1 MRKRLPRFFDE
12 ATLPPSRK
20 MRLWAA
26 DSCLVGDG
34 YYFTVRISTW
44 RHSADLF
51 FDPHTYTS
59 THYKPRNSSQS
70 ARIQLIAANHSHP
83 LDPLTTNGVGFA
95 QIWAANLAHPPSQ
108 QKPTLPNP
116 LLLRLPQAAVVLRR
130 RVRRPCPPGR
140 SPWRHWL
147 PQLPLW
153 LEFWDSA
160 GKMSA
165 STNSEVVL
173 PVAWT
178 CFPISLIGR

>member
-83 LDPLTTNGVGFA
+83 LDPLTTNGVEFA
-95 QIWAANLAHPPSQ
+95 QNWAAKPAHPA
-108 QKPTLPNP
+108 
-116 LLLRLPQAAVVLRR
+116 RLPSLSRSCH
-130 RVRRPCPPGR
+130 RRPRGARTCPGGPDGDARCAYLSLSETYSTWR
-140 SPWRHWL
+140 SCDPHCR
-147 PQLPLW
+147 
-153 LEFWDSA
+153 
-160 GKMSA
+160 A
-165 STNSEVVL
+165 S
-173 PVAWT
+173 
-178 CFPISLIGR
+178 R